1 MKVVLNGVI
10 LESTNELVIEQWKK
24 QGLKEVPAKPKKKKT
39 EEKETAVREE
49 KAE

>member
-1 MKVVLNGVI
+1 MKVIVNGVI

-24 QGLKEVPAKPKKKKT
+24 QGLKEVPAKSKKKKV
-39 EEKETAVREE
+39 EETATEEE